1 MAKICRH
8 CFISGKVQGVFY
20 RQYTKEQ
27 ALAYNITGWVKNLP
41 DGRVEALISGEDE
54 HVADMLRWLAIGP
67 PKAQVNSVEINES
80 EYTDFSNFKIL

>member
-20 RQYTKEQ
+20 RQSTKEQ

-41 DGRVEALISGEDE
+41 DGRVEALIAGEE
-54 HVADMLRWLAIGP
+54 QHVMDMLRWLPIGP
-67 PKAQVNSVEINES
+67 PKAQVSNVEIAEL
-80 EYTDFSNFKIL
+80 EYAEFISFKIL